1 MSLTEDQR
9 AVLVGKIEG
18 SDIRPEIRDSILALL
33 AKAELSSDDVSAI
46 QDLIQDDIDA
56 DLATIPELTASLAE
70 DAEYNEK
77 IALIEAEIAQIEE
90 DAKDIQAFVEGEGAK
105 LEGALAEVEGELETM
120 QMGSVRDRL
129 GLN

>member
-1 MSLTEDQR
+1 MTLTQDTR
-9 AVLVGKIEG
+9 AALVAKIEG

-33 AKAELSSDDVSAI
+33 AKAELSPDDVSAI
-46 QDLIQDDIDA
+46 QDLMQEDIDT
-56 DLATIPELTASLAE
+56 DLAAIPELAASLAE

-77 IALIEAEIAQIEE
+77 IALIEAEIAQIEQ
-90 DAKDIQAFVEGEGAK
+90 DAQDIEAFVEGEGAK